1 VTLQEQH
8 THDPALPQPASV
20 ATTHRLI
27 EQHVPM
33 VEQIVLRLASGFP
46 RHVDRGELV
55 SAGVL
60 GLTEAAARFDPERGI
75 PFAAFA
81 NRRIRGAVLDLMRS
95 TDWAPRSVRAAA
107 RAADA
112 AEQDLANRLGR
123 SPHAAELATATGM
136 TLDELA
142 ELRARVERGVV
153 IALDRTYGEDSEPLV
168 VMIVDDTVG
177 DPQDAVERSE
187 HRAYLRDA
195 VRALPDRHRE
205 VIVGYFL
212 EGRTSEDIAETLG
225 ITQSRVSQLRADALE
240 MLRDG
245 IEAQYQP
252 RPTKAPSG
260 RVERRKSQYAAAIA
274 RSSSFAARVSV
285 GNMPIERTDW
295 HPDRQPDLC
304 SEA

>member
-8 THDPALPQPASV
+8 IHDRALPRRGANES
-20 ATTHRLI
+20 THALI
-27 EQHVPM
+27 EKHVPM
-33 VEQIVLRLASGFP
+33 VEQIVLRLAAGFP
-46 RHVDRGELV
+46 RHIDRGELV

-60 GLTEAAARFDPERGI
+60 GLTEAAARFDPDRGI

-81 NRRIRGAVLDLMRS
+81 SRRIRGAVLDLMRS

-107 RAADA
+107 RATDA

-123 SPHAAELATATGM
+123 SPRAAELAAATGM
-136 TLDELA
+136 TMDELA

-153 IALDRTYGEDSEPLV
+153 IALDKSYGEDSEPLV
-168 VMIVDDTVG
+168 VTIVDEAVG

-195 VRALPDRHRE
+195 VRALPERHRE

-212 EGRTSEDIAETLG
+212 EGRTSEDIADSLG

-240 MLRDG
+240 MLREG
-245 IEAQYQP
+245 IEAQYEP

-274 RSSSFAARVSV
+274 RSSSFSARVTV
-285 GNMPIERTDW
+285 GHNRVDYSEWR
-295 HPDRQPDLC
+295 PDVC